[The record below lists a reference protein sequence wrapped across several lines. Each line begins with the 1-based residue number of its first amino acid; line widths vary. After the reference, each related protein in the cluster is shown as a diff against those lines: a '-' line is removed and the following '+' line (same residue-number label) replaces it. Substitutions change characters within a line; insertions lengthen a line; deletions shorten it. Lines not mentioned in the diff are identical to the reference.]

1 MFDHQNF
8 ERYDIS
14 YDDALL
20 HVSETGNHI
29 SLNSLG
35 PPFAQLQSIDQA
47 ARSAIRQVTHGPAEL
62 YIDSTSFR
70 SIQF

>member
-8 ERYDIS
+8 ERYDIF

-20 HVSETGNHI
+20 HVSEAGNHV
-29 SLNSLG
+29 SLYSLG
-35 PPFAQLQSIDQA
+35 PPFAQLKSIDQA
-47 ARSAIRQVTHGPAEL
+47 ARSAIQVTRGPAEL